1 MIDSIFFQLK
11 FRMKYMPFSITLQL
25 YSLYKVKKTYYKTV
39 IECTIVPEYMYMR
52 YFFTNVTCRQK
63 KIRGLAR
70 TGYNFFFVNIKR
82 PLFLYVMNARTRF
95 VNPVCILIKC
105 F

>member
-52 YFFTNVTCRQK
+52 YFFTNFTYKLK
-63 KIRGLAR
+63 KIRSLAQ
-70 TGYNFFFVNIKR
+70 TGYKFFLLTSKGR
-82 PLFLYVMNARTRF
+82 LYFCTS
-95 VNPVCILIKC
+95 
-105 F
+105 

>member
-1 MIDSIFFQLK
+1 MIDSTFFQLK

-52 YFFTNVTCRQK
+52 YFFTNFTCKQK

-70 TGYNFFFVNIKR
+70 TGYNFFLLTSKG
-82 PLFLYVMNARTRF
+82 LYFCTS
-95 VNPVCILIKC
+95 
-105 F
+105 